1 LIVLSAAVATAY
13 TAVGGMRA
21 VLWTDAA
28 QFVVLLGAIM
38 AALGVTA
45 ERAGG
50 FAAMWSTVR
59 DAGGLAP
66 FVPRDPQFLSWD
78 PRIRITLGS
87 AIIGTFVA
95 FLARYVA
102 DQSIVQRYVAAK
114 SLAAARRGFVW
125 NVVGALLS
133 IGMLLVLG
141 VAVHANALLDPQ
153 LGAKPVAAQL
163 AFLIKNL
170 PPGALGLVTAGLLA
184 ATMSSLDSGL
194 HSCTTSLQ
202 ADWRTG
208 PGGGLGS
215 ARAGKWLVVALG
227 VVSTLLALAAQGL
240 GDLFMLA
247 NRVVNGM
254 GSPLLALML
263 GAMLPL
269 GATRHGLFWGTVL
282 GTVASVVLTA
292 CVEPLAIHHYATM
305 NLAVTALAV
314 AAVSVLD
321 RVIARRRCCC
331 NASVSGVRAEERPTS
346 AEKRHVRMF
355 RIRRTSGWGD
365 AS

>member
-1 LIVLSAAVATAY
+1 VRRLASGLFLVWRVLWMGLTLLAAARFLAHVTGWSVASLIVLSAAVATAY

-141 VAVHANALLDPQ
+141 VAVHATARRTGIGHGRVAGGHDVEPR
-153 LGAKPVAAQL
+153 LGAPFLHDIAAGRL
-163 AFLIKNL
+163 AH
-170 PPGALGLVTAGLLA
+170 GAGR
-184 ATMSSLDSGL
+184 
-194 HSCTTSLQ
+194 
-202 ADWRTG
+202 RTG
-208 PGGGLGS
+208 ECARGQVAGGGVGCRLH
-215 ARAGKWLVVALG
+215 AAGAG
-227 VVSTLLALAAQGL
+227 GT
-240 GDLFMLA
+240 
-247 NRVVNGM
+247 
-254 GSPLLALML
+254 
-263 GAMLPL
+263 GA
-269 GATRHGLFWGTVL
+269 G
-282 GTVASVVLTA
+282 
-292 CVEPLAIHHYATM
+292 
-305 NLAVTALAV
+305 
-314 AAVSVLD
+314 
-321 RVIARRRCCC
+321 
-331 NASVSGVRAEERPTS
+331 
-346 AEKRHVRMF
+346 
-355 RIRRTSGWGD
+355 
-365 AS
+365 